1 MLGDAVNLAARLEGI
16 NKQFGTYTMISQDT
30 VDRLEGTFPM
40 RELSR
45 VAVVGR
51 KEAVTVFEPFL
62 PDDYKNR
69 EQTHRIFA
77 QGLDLFYRGAFQEA
91 IDTFSQIA
99 EQDPAAAAYIRKCR
113 QLSSDPPESWDGVW
127 VMTEK

>member
-1 MLGDAVNLAARLEGI
+1 V
-16 NKQFGTYTMISQDT
+16 
-30 VDRLEGTFPM
+30 

-69 EQTHRIFA
+69 EETHRIFA
-77 QGLDLFYRGAFQEA
+77 EGLDLFYRGTFQGASEAF
-91 IDTFSQIA
+91 SHIA
-99 EQDPAAAAYIRKCR
+99 GQDPPAAAYIRKCR
-113 QLSSDPPESWDGVW
+113 QLSADPPDNWDGVW
-127 VMTEK
+127 IMTEK